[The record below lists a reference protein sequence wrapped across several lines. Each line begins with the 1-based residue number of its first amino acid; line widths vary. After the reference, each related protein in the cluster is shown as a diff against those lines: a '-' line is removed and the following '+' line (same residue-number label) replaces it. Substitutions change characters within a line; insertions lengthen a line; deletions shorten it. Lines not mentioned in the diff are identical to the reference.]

1 MSGAPPSAF
10 DPALTLEGRHVRL
23 EPLTRAHRAALARIA
38 FEPDLWR
45 WTLTRLH
52 TPQDLDAWLDT
63 ALAWRDAG
71 TAIPFATIERSSGR
85 VIGSSRFANI
95 DRQNRRLEIGWTW
108 LGREYHRKAFNTE
121 AKLLMLGHAFERME
135 MIRVEFRVV
144 ESNARSRTAV
154 ARLGAHQEGILRHH
168 QIAPDGRLLDWVY
181 YSILREEW
189 PEVRAGLEAKLAAY
203 APV

>member
-1 MSGAPPSAF
+1 VSAGGAPAF

-23 EPLTRAHRAALARIA
+23 EPLTRAHRADLARIA

-52 TPQDLDAWLDT
+52 TPEDLDAYLDT
-63 ALAWRDAG
+63 ALAWREAG

-85 VIGSSRFANI
+85 AIGCTRFANI
-95 DRQNRRLEIGWTW
+95 DRQNRRLEIGWSW
-108 LGREYHRKAFNTE
+108 LGLEYHRKAFNTE
-121 AKLLMLGHAFERME
+121 AKLLLLAHAFERMGQ
-135 MIRVEFRVV
+135 IRVEFRVV

-154 ARLGAHQEGILRHH
+154 ARLGARQEGILRHH

-189 PEVRAGLEAKLAAY
+189 PAVRAGLEAKLAAH
-203 APV
+203 AAV

>member
-1 MSGAPPSAF
+1 MSAGGAPAF

-23 EPLTRAHRAALARIA
+23 EPLTRAHRADLARIA

-52 TPQDLDAWLDT
+52 TPEDLDAYLDT
-63 ALAWRDAG
+63 ALAWREAG

-85 VIGSSRFANI
+85 AIGCTRFANI
-95 DRQNRRLEIGWTW
+95 DRQNRRLEIGWSW
-108 LGREYHRKAFNTE
+108 LGLEYHRKAFNTE
-121 AKLLMLGHAFERME
+121 AKLLLLAHAFERMGQ
-135 MIRVEFRVV
+135 IRVEFRVV
-144 ESNARSRTAV
+144 DSNARSRTAV
-154 ARLGAHQEGILRHH
+154 ARLGARQEGILRHH

-189 PEVRAGLEAKLAAY
+189 PAVRAGLEAKLAAH
-203 APV
+203 AAV

>member
-1 MSGAPPSAF
+1 VSAGGAPAF

-23 EPLTRAHRAALARIA
+23 EPLTRAHRADLARIA

-52 TPQDLDAWLDT
+52 TPEDLDAYLDT
-63 ALAWRDAG
+63 ALAWREAG

-85 VIGSSRFANI
+85 AIGCTRFANI
-95 DRQNRRLEIGWTW
+95 DRQNRRLEIGWSW
-108 LGREYHRKAFNTE
+108 LGLEYHRKAFNTE
-121 AKLLMLGHAFERME
+121 AKLLLLAHAFERMGQ
-135 MIRVEFRVV
+135 IRVEFRVV
-144 ESNARSRTAV
+144 DSNARSRTAV
-154 ARLGAHQEGILRHH
+154 ARLGARQEGILRHH

-189 PEVRAGLEAKLAAY
+189 PAVRAGLEAKLAAH
-203 APV
+203 AAV